1 MRALLLPTAG
11 GFDSLEVGEAP
22 RPRPGAG
29 QVLIAVHAV
38 GLNPVEYKVAR
49 GGGVPTWHW
58 PHILGQDC
66 AGVIA
71 ELGEGVSEFRV
82 GDRVACHGDLGRQG
96 SFAEY
101 VADDAEVIARVPEGV
116 DDISAAALPCAGMT
130 AYQAIVHRL
139 HVEPGQTVLVTAGAG
154 GVGGYAIQLA
164 RIAGARVLATA
175 SAGNAERLRALGA
188 EPIDYRSTDVVR
200 EVRRLTDGRGVDG
213 ILDTVGGDSATA
225 NLQLLV
231 HGGGI
236 VTIDGRPDITTVPEL
251 TIAPSVHEVALGAAY
266 QWGDAAAH
274 RRLSTDL
281 AALLELVAAGRLD
294 PMVTRTVTLDEIPAA
309 LHDLEGRHVAGK
321 IVARIAD

>member
-11 GFDSLEVGEAP
+11 GFDSLEVGQAP